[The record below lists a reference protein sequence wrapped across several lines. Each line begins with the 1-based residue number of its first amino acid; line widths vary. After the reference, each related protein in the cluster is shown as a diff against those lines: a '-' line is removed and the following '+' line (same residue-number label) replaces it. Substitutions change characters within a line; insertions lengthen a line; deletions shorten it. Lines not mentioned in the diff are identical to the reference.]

1 MDVACCPSRGVST
14 RRRRH
19 AAYAIATSA
28 LSALATL
35 VNILP
40 VLRDRL
46 QIYLGIDD
54 RGFGLLL
61 AAAPLAGVAG
71 VIIAGILVGRI
82 GPVAMI
88 RRSLQGLAAGMLLL
102 AASGP
107 RWGFALSSC
116 TLCGLCAGALNIAT
130 VTYLTRL
137 FPREQRRI
145 LALSLA
151 ITTGLAG
158 ILFPLLAE
166 SLLALSAR
174 GIDFGSLLH
183 LPFLLAGGL
192 MAGASLNYPSG
203 RARVRKAALAWS
215 WRAFALPSSV
225 VWLALLIALHCA
237 TDTAL
242 AAWMPRFLG
251 GAAFSQRPFPPGLV
265 LSAFAL
271 AYLLARTLLA
281 SLPDH
286 WGRRRLMIVPGLD
299 GGSVLLLGLLSRNYV
314 LTAAGYVFGAFLW
327 SAEFPAMLG
336 AAARCSRNQFGMAN
350 ALYQI
355 LGGPLVFAFINSVG
369 WATYRLGEAR
379 MLPVMLVLGSGFL
392 LVGVGG
398 AAWVARFGHLLQE
411 KDKR

>member
-1 MDVACCPSRGVST
+1 LTAGIFTAKRQSSSTPRTCPAFGLTDIAGRVISAPMDVACCPSRGVST

-158 ILFPLLAE
+158 IDRK
-166 SLLALSAR
+166 STR
-174 GIDFGSLLH
+174 
-183 LPFLLAGGL
+183 
-192 MAGASLNYPSG
+192 LNSSHANISYAWP
-203 RARVRKAALAWS
+203 ARV
-215 WRAFALPSSV
+215 
-225 VWLALLIALHCA
+225 
-237 TDTAL
+237 
-242 AAWMPRFLG
+242 
-251 GAAFSQRPFPPGLV
+251 
-265 LSAFAL
+265 
-271 AYLLARTLLA
+271 
-281 SLPDH
+281 
-286 WGRRRLMIVPGLD
+286 
-299 GGSVLLLGLLSRNYV
+299 
-314 LTAAGYVFGAFLW
+314 
-327 SAEFPAMLG
+327 
-336 AAARCSRNQFGMAN
+336 
-350 ALYQI
+350 
-355 LGGPLVFAFINSVG
+355 
-369 WATYRLGEAR
+369 
-379 MLPVMLVLGSGFL
+379 
-392 LVGVGG
+392 
-398 AAWVARFGHLLQE
+398 
-411 KDKR
+411 